1 MVSRM
6 SYHGKLQVL
15 KNGTADAEIQ
25 LWAYQQ
31 LEKELDCYG
40 DGNVYGGVR
49 SKNSEVKTYVFDEHA
64 GKQTWFNPTKTLT
77 DKEIL
82 EEWDWKSGE
91 ILATD
96 LLDFADAI
104 LRKAQEK

>member
-1 MVSRM
+1 M

-31 LEKELDCYG
+31 LEKEL
-40 DGNVYGGVR
+40 
-49 SKNSEVKTYVFDEHA
+49 S
-64 GKQTWFNPTKTLT
+64 LT

-82 EEWDWKSGE
+82 EEWDWNSGE
-91 ILATD
+91 ILATN

-104 LRKAQEK
+104 LKKAREK

>member
-1 MVSRM
+1 M

-31 LEKELDCYG
+31 LEKEL
-40 DGNVYGGVR
+40 
-49 SKNSEVKTYVFDEHA
+49 S
-64 GKQTWFNPTKTLT
+64 LT
-77 DKEIL
+77 NKEIL
-82 EEWDWKSGE
+82 EEWDWNSGE

-104 LRKAQEK
+104 LKKAQEK

>member
-1 MVSRM
+1 M

-31 LEKELDCYG
+31 LEKEL
-40 DGNVYGGVR
+40 
-49 SKNSEVKTYVFDEHA
+49 S
-64 GKQTWFNPTKTLT
+64 LT
-77 DKEIL
+77 DEEI
-82 EEWDWKSGE
+82 ESWITEWAKDLYGSLYVE
-91 ILATD
+91 PTD
-96 LLDFADAI
+96 HQRTMAIKMARAI

>member
-1 MVSRM
+1 M

-31 LEKELDCYG
+31 LEKEL
-40 DGNVYGGVR
+40 
-49 SKNSEVKTYVFDEHA
+49 S
-64 GKQTWFNPTKTLT
+64 LT
-77 DKEIL
+77 NKEIL
-82 EEWDWKSGE
+82 EEWDWNSGE

>member
-1 MVSRM
+1 MDAGM

-15 KNGTADAEIQ
+15 KNGTADKEIQ

-31 LEKELDCYG
+31 LEKDF
-40 DGNVYGGVR
+40 
-49 SKNSEVKTYVFDEHA
+49 K
-64 GKQTWFNPTKTLT
+64 LT
-77 DKEIL
+77 NQEIL
-82 EEWDWKSGE
+82 EEWDWNSGE

-104 LRKAQEK
+104 LRKVRGDV

>member
-1 MVSRM
+1 MNNEPVAWIIDASM
-6 SYHGKLQVL
+6 TDCDDNFIWNTGNYPDWQVKDWIPL
-15 KNGTADAEIQ
+15 YTHPV
-25 LWAYQQ
+25 
-31 LEKELDCYG
+31 KE
-40 DGNVYGGVR
+40 
-49 SKNSEVKTYVFDEHA
+49 
-64 GKQTWFNPTKTLT
+64 LT

-82 EEWDWKSGE
+82 EEWDWNSGE

>member
-1 MVSRM
+1 M

-15 KNGTADAEIQ
+15 KNGTADKEIQ

-31 LEKELDCYG
+31 LEKEL
-40 DGNVYGGVR
+40 
-49 SKNSEVKTYVFDEHA
+49 K
-64 GKQTWFNPTKTLT
+64 LT

-82 EEWDWKSGE
+82 EEWDWDSGE